1 MNETWRDAETWKR
14 RRRLMRSLLIAR
26 GAGTL
31 LKFQICASFL
41 QFLQPFF
48 CFSALFPIAESGEK
62 MDNKQEIE
70 TVDIFLNFQYVKRL
84 AIHSHDG
91 LKFDCIIY
99 PVLKWPLHREGGGG
113 TQMQT

>member
-14 RRRLMRSLLIAR
+14 RRRLMRSLPIAR

-41 QFLQPFF
+41 YNPSV
-48 CFSALFPIAESGEK
+48 SALMLCPADTGEN

-70 TVDIFLNFQYVKRL
+70 TVDIF
-84 AIHSHDG
+84 
-91 LKFDCIIY
+91 
-99 PVLKWPLHREGGGG
+99 
-113 TQMQT
+113 